1 MNQGGVSDV
10 IKRRAISV
18 ALSETHRIPRY
29 IFGVMGGTPIRTN
42 QAIKSYEMTGMTAW
56 RGDMRIWY
64 HQESVHTTREPD
76 TQSVQNRCGQ

>member
-29 IFGVMGGTPIRTN
+29 IFGVMGGTPVRIN
-42 QAIKSYEMTGMTAW
+42 QTINSYEMTGLTEW
-56 RGDMRIWY
+56 REDTRIWY
-64 HQESVHTTREPD
+64 YQ
-76 TQSVQNRCGQ
+76 